1 MSIPS
6 KEIVTTIIGGNFD
19 RLAIYTPNGALKI
32 TDFPDLIP
40 GQGWPPSQE
49 VVLRSWEE
57 IERLRDFLN
66 SLKPAASQLKVSE
79 EIQYE
84 RSAV

>member
-6 KEIVTTIIGGNFD
+6 KEIVTIIGGNFD
-19 RLAIYTPNGALKI
+19 RMAIYTPSGALKI

-66 SLKPAASQLKVSE
+66 SLKPTTSQSTETE
-79 EIQYE
+79 EIHYE
-84 RSAV
+84 RTAV